1 MSKSK
6 LLPITPAPENN
17 QCSVWIC
24 EYQSFIALITNQ
36 LQFSEMCFETCES
49 WTFKSFKNI
58 QKKTIIFCN
67 THGFIVQAFKNLA
80 VFGQAEPTSGLGDRD
95 LLSRNDT
102 PVTWQ
107 SLGNPKQNLSLSSL
121 YTVRFYMSASERW
134 AKYEWCRTGLL
145 RSVFGVGGIRLLKPE
160 KMT

>member
-1 MSKSK
+1 MQRLDLWISKFHCF
-6 LLPITPAPENN
+6 NN
-17 QCSVWIC
+17 QPTTIFRNVFWDMRIVNLQKFQKHSTKKQESSAIHMGLSSKHSKTWQFLARQSLRQVW
-24 EYQSFIALITNQ
+24 
-36 LQFSEMCFETCES
+36 
-49 WTFKSFKNI
+49 
-58 QKKTIIFCN
+58 
-67 THGFIVQAFKNLA
+67 
-80 VFGQAEPTSGLGDRD
+80 LGDRD

-121 YTVRFYMSASERW
+121 YIVRFYMSASERW